1 MRHKGIYSDIQSSVK
16 LPGEMTPDDRYQ
28 RARDPV
34 EEATRQWAERYE
46 DASGFRGLVSLI
58 RTYGAVI
65 RSVEA
70 QLRPYGL
77 NLSRYEVLL
86 LLSFTR
92 TGCLPSMRLRDLLMV
107 HGSSVTY
114 LVDRLEEAGF
124 VARRADPD
132 DGRVALVCLTD
143 AGRAVV
149 EEASHRLVEHE
160 FGAFG
165 GLSEHERELLS
176 ALLAALRNGD
186 ATAS

>member
-1 MRHKGIYSDIQSSVK
+1 
-16 LPGEMTPDDRYQ
+16 MTPDEQHQ

-34 EEATRQWAERYE
+34 EEATRQWAERYL

-58 RTYGAVI
+58 RTYGTVI

-70 QLRPYGL
+70 QLRPFGL

-92 TGCLPSMRLRDLLMV
+92 AGRLPSMRLRDLLMV

-124 VARRADPD
+124 VAREADPG

-149 EEASHRLVEHE
+149 EAASKRLVEFE
-160 FGAFG
+160 FGALG
-165 GLSEHERELLS
+165 GLAESERELLS
-176 ALLAALRNGD
+176 ELLATLRNGD
-186 ATAS
+186 AHDG